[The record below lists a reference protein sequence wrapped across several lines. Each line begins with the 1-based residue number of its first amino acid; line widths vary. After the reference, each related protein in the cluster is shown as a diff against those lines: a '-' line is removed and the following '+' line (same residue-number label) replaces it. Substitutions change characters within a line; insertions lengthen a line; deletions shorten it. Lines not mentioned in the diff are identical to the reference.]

1 MLSTI
6 ISVFLIPLLIGIS
19 SWAERLL
26 DIASGLSPSSFISPD
41 TDSPE
46 SLSDPGAPPSE
57 AAADQKADRK
67 SYLQQHLPL
76 IKIILTHS
84 SGGAIVFFNSAVVG
98 HRPAGGQDI
107 YIHRPEHHGV
117 AAAGYCCLAIYQ
129 SPH

>member
-6 ISVFLIPLLIGIS
+6 ISVFLIPILIGIS

-57 AAADQKADRK
+57 AAADQESR
-67 SYLQQHLPL
+67 QQILPAATFA
-76 IKIILTHS
+76 IDKNYLTHS
-84 SGGAIVFFNSAVVG
+84 SWWRYCFF
-98 HRPAGGQDI
+98 
-107 YIHRPEHHGV
+107 
-117 AAAGYCCLAIYQ
+117 
-129 SPH
+129 